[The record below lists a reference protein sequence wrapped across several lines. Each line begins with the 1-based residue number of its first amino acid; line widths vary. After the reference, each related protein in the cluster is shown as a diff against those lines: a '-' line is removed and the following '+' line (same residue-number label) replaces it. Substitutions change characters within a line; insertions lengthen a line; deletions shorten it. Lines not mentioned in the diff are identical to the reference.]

1 MQHPFLGFVRFIE
14 RLAMLS
20 DSNPYS
26 AEFPDIPLIPREPT
40 DVEMARAKFVGL
52 LSAVDRLSRGVT
64 TSLITGDSYLERLQ
78 QASPEERQEALEYYN
93 YTLAD
98 YDHWAALV
106 TLSSGQPPFH

>member
-1 MQHPFLGFVRFIE
+1 MQHPFLGFVRFIN

-20 DSNPYS
+20 NSNSYNP
-26 AEFPDIPLIPREPT
+26 EFPDAPLIPREPT
-40 DVEMARAKFVGL
+40 DIEIAKAKFVGL
-52 LSAVDRLSRGVT
+52 LSSVDHLSRGVT

-78 QASPEERQEALEYYN
+78 QASPEERQEALEYYD